1 MLSERDERWNNFIS
15 DVCQRDEST
24 LSDIQKKAVLCFWY
38 DAEMNSGG
46 FSGYLDCY
54 PDTDYKELENALREI
69 ANDDIADNM
78 CKALSDG
85 EEDGWQETDMA
96 FYNFE
101 PSLTTL
107 IEEYVEA
114 NKDVIFA

>member
-1 MLSERDERWNNFIS
+1 MRVRRS
-15 DVCQRDEST
+15 QRGMIDT
-24 LSDIQKKAVLCFWY
+24 MQVL
-38 DAEMNSGG
+38 
-46 FSGYLDCY
+46 
-54 PDTDYKELENALREI
+54 DYKELESALREI

-78 CKALSDG
+78 CKALNDG